1 MKLEHKVQWEELL
14 DQLYIETAGP
24 GYGSADFDPPDASSV
39 PWRLPLRQNTES
51 RFDDGASR
59 SRPDG
64 L

>member
-1 MKLEHKVQWEELL
+1 MKLEHKVQWKGLL

-24 GYGSADFDPPDASSV
+24 GYGSADFDPPDA
-39 PWRLPLRQNTES
+39 WRRLPLRQNTES
-51 RFDDGASR
+51 RFDDGASQ